1 MNNRSLSSKAV
12 GKSSSSRAAEKSS
25 SGRAVIRARPCE

>member
-1 MNNRSLSSKAV
+1 MNNRSSSSKAV